1 MNFTMKEFERSDTAR
16 MYGIDNSIPGP
27 ALQNICRLI
36 KFVLQPA
43 REQLGRP
50 IRVNSG
56 YRCPI
61 LNQLV
66 KGAPHSQHT
75 MGQAADITSDDNSRL
90 LQILQQ
96 LPFDQLIAYRDKRHD
111 SRILW
116 IHVSFSA
123 SRQRG
128 LAFSTFK

>member
-75 MGQAADITSDDNSRL
+75 TGQAADITSDDNSRL

-96 LPFDQLIAYRDKRHD
+96 LPFDQLIAYRDRRCHT
-111 SRILW
+111 RILW
-116 IHVSFSA
+116 IHVSYKEDGNAGKYFSIF
-123 SRQRG
+123 Q
-128 LAFSTFK
+128 